1 MKVKI
6 SRSTKEPAA
15 GDCYHVADHGPCLIM
30 VNTLLDHYNFI
41 TLETGVVL
49 APTNNFTT
57 AKALVDATDCRRI
70 NDLITL
76 TPD

>member
-15 GDCYHVADHGPCLIM
+15 GDCYHVTDSGPCLIT
-30 VNTLLDHYNFI
+30 VGTHYNFVV
-41 TLETGVVL
+41 LETGIIL
-49 APTNNFTT
+49 ASTGDFLT

-70 NDLITL
+70 NDPLTL